1 MRGLSAELHGQIR
14 VRTVEHLDPEAK
26 RAVERFKWDSHG
38 LVITRGGQV
47 LYSASDHRANAY
59 DALVAAKHAIDQPA
73 NDCR

>member
-38 LVITRGGQV
+38 LVITREGRV
-47 LYSASDHRANAY
+47 LYTASDHRANAY
-59 DALVAAKHAIDQPA
+59 DALVAAKRAVGEPTD
-73 NDCR
+73 DCR